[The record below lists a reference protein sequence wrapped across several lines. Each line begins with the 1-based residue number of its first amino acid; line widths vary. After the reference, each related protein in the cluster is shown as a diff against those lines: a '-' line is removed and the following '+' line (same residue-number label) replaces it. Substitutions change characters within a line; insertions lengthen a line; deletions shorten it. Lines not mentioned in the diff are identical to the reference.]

1 MTRFIK
7 LLMLLLACNCS
18 VAANAED
25 ITVMISGGFSAA
37 LDKLAPHYEAQ
48 TGDVIHIIH
57 GPSMGNSPES
67 IPHRLAAGQKADVVI
82 MVGYALDKLQQ
93 AGKITP
99 GSRTEL
105 ADSRIGMVV
114 RSGTAVPDISN
125 VAALKATLLKAR
137 SVAYSDS
144 ASGLYVQSELF
155 RKLGIENELHNKL
168 DMIEKTPVARV
179 VARGSDEVGF
189 QQVSELLPVK
199 GVEFV
204 GKIPEQVQYV
214 TRFAGAVVAG
224 SEHQEHARQLLH
236 YLSSQRAQ
244 PVVRE
249 TGLDTLNTKEETT
262 P

>member
-82 MVGYALDKLQQ
+82 MVEYALDKLQQ

-125 VAALKATLLKAR
+125 VATLKAR

-144 ASGLYVQSELF
+144 ASGRYVQSELF

-179 VARGSDEVGF
+179 VASGGDEIGF

-214 TRFAGAVVAG
+214 TRFSGAIVAG
-224 SEHQEHARQLLH
+224 SVHQEHARQLLR
-236 YLSSQRAQ
+236 YLASPETQL
-244 PVVRE
+244 VVRA
-249 TGLDTLNTKEETT
+249 TGLDSLDIKAGTIR
-262 P
+262 

>member
-125 VAALKATLLKAR
+125 VAALKAK

-144 ASGLYVQSELF
+144 ASGRYVQSELF

-179 VARGSDEVGF
+179 VASSGDEIGF

-214 TRFAGAVVAG
+214 TRFSGAIVAG
-224 SEHQEHARQLLH
+224 SVHQEHARQLLR
-236 YLSSQRAQ
+236 YLASPEMQ
-244 PVVRE
+244 PVVCA
-249 TGLDTLNTKEETT
+249 TGLDSLDIKAGTIR
-262 P
+262 

>member
-57 GPSMGNSPES
+57 GPSMGMGNSPES

-125 VAALKATLLKAR
+125 VAALKAR

-144 ASGLYVQSELF
+144 ASGRYVQSELF

-179 VARGSDEVGF
+179 VASGGDEIGF

-204 GKIPEQVQYV
+204 GKLPEQVQYV
-214 TRFAGAVVAG
+214 TRFSGAIVAG
-224 SEHQEHARQLLH
+224 SVHQKHARQLLR
-236 YLSSQRAQ
+236 YLASPETQ
-244 PVVRE
+244 PVVRA
-249 TGLDTLNTKEETT
+249 TGLDSLDIKAGTIR
-262 P
+262 

>member
-125 VAALKATLLKAR
+125 VAALKAR

-144 ASGLYVQSELF
+144 ASGRYVQSELF

-179 VARGSDEVGF
+179 VASGGDEIGF

-214 TRFAGAVVAG
+214 TRFSGAIVAG
-224 SEHQEHARQLLH
+224 SIHQEHARQLLR
-236 YLSSQRAQ
+236 YLASPETQ
-244 PVVRE
+244 PVVRT
-249 TGLDTLNTKEETT
+249 TGLDSLDIKAGTIR
-262 P
+262 